1 MPNDTTLED
10 LAKTVEAS
18 EASFLAAVDKATTSA
33 TQAASDAAARDVALS
48 QLHSD
53 VGVLVKAALAQ
64 DPTSP
69 TPAPAPTTPATT
81 G

>member
-1 MPNDTTLED
+1 MPNDTPTLED
-10 LAKTVEAS
+10 LAKAVEAS
-18 EASFLAAVDKATTSA
+18 ETAFLASVDKANASA
-33 TQAASDAAARDVALS
+33 AQAATDLAARDSAMS

-69 TPAPAPTTPATT
+69 TPAPVPAPTA